1 MTQILKSATHEI
13 IRFNMHTVKNIYIYI
28 YIYIYVYIYHNM
40 IQFYITRS
48 MHIETFVT
56 NKHARFET
64 TAALSLATE
73 RRHMSMLGTPAF
85 TPGHRRTTGHF
96 SIDPC
101 SFLAEPSVL
110 IDWHYLTSHCSQAG
124 TRNHQNGTQL
134 FLPASDRHPNR
145 LHASFLRFQ
154 CASMTESVLS
164 TIATLWHPCTPLY
177 TDFLGLQ
184 TVCAKQS
191 SKRIGCKPTA

>member
-13 IRFNMHTVKNIYIYI
+13 IRFNMHTVKIYIYI
-28 YIYIYVYIYHNM
+28 YMYIYHNM

-56 NKHARFET
+56 NKHARLET

-134 FLPASDRHPNR
+134 FSSSFRQASKPSSCIVPAFPMCLND
-145 LHASFLRFQ
+145 
-154 CASMTESVLS
+154 
-164 TIATLWHPCTPLY
+164 
-177 TDFLGLQ
+177 
-184 TVCAKQS
+184 
-191 SKRIGCKPTA
+191 